1 MDPPDRRAGGAVTG
15 ENRASRSTAGVRAAW
30 GPATAL
36 LLCVLVSVL
45 WPGSSAFADD
55 LPDTVM
61 RIKPS
66 IVGVATHQ
74 MMRSPRTRLLGTG
87 FVVADGNHVITNEHV
102 LPSALEDA
110 ANEFLVIAVVGES
123 GRESEVR
130 RAERVAVDAA
140 RDLALLRFEGDP
152 LPPLELGEA
161 APVRE
166 GQAVAFTG
174 FPIGTRLGLV
184 PATHRGTLSAVTRII
199 MPPRSARE
207 ITAATA
213 RHLRD
218 PFEIYQLDATAYPG
232 NSGSPLFEPG
242 TGAVLGVVNMVFVQ
256 EGGEPVGRPSGI
268 SYAIPVRYVRHLLA
282 QEELLP

>member
-1 MDPPDRRAGGAVTG
+1 MNLRDRRSGGAVTDNG
-15 ENRASRSTAGVRAAW
+15 CAAHSSRRSWVAGVL
-30 GPATAL
+30 TVAL
-36 LLCVLVSVL
+36 LLFLSPTALVST
-45 WPGSSAFADD
+45 AFADE
-55 LPDTVM
+55 LPGTVL

-74 MMRSPRTRLLGTG
+74 MARSPRTRLLGTG
-87 FVVADGNHVITNEHV
+87 FVVGDGNHVITNEHV
-102 LPSALEDA
+102 LPSALDA
-110 ANEFLVIAVVGES
+110 TSNEFLAIAVVGEH

-130 RAERVAVDAA
+130 RAERVAVDVA
-140 RDLALLRFEGDP
+140 RDLALLRFEGGP
-152 LPPLELGEA
+152 LPSLELGEA
-161 APVRE
+161 APVSE
-166 GQAVAFTG
+166 GQAVAFIG

-184 PATHRGTLSAVTRII
+184 PATHRGTISAVTRIV

-213 RHLRD
+213 RRLRD

-232 NSGSPLFEPG
+232 SSGSPLFEPA

-256 EGGEPVGRPSGI
+256 EGGEPIGRPSGI

-282 QEELLP
+282 QAELLP

>member
-1 MDPPDRRAGGAVTG
+1 ML
-15 ENRASRSTAGVRAAW
+15 AA
-30 GPATAL
+30 AL
-36 LLCVLVSVL
+36 LMFLPLSALV
-45 WPGSSAFADD
+45 PPAFAGD
-55 LPDTVM
+55 LPGTVV

-74 MMRSPRTRLLGTG
+74 MTRSPRTRLLGTG
-87 FVVADGNHVITNEHV
+87 FVVGDGNHVITNEHV
-102 LPSALEDA
+102 LPESLEGTA
-110 ANEFLVIAVVGES
+110 HEVLVIAVVGEA

-130 RAERVAVDAA
+130 RAERVSVDVA
-140 RDLALLRFEGDP
+140 RDLALLRFEGSP
-152 LPPLELGEA
+152 LPVLELGEA
-161 APVRE
+161 APVSE
-166 GQAVAFTG
+166 GQAVAFIG

-184 PATHRGTLSAVTRII
+184 PATHRGTISAVTRIV

-213 RHLRD
+213 RRLRD

-232 NSGSPLFEPG
+232 SSGSPLFEPG

-256 EGGEPVGRPSGI
+256 EGGEPIGRPSGI

-282 QEELLP
+282 QSELLP